1 MRAIAVLLVAVAI
14 MASCGE
20 PAERPQTP
28 VPSTPTLTP
37 TLTPTATPKP
47 SPTATPTP
55 TPTPEPTLSPTPT
68 PTPTFSPKPAILPTP
83 EIEVEA
89 MTLEEWLDFDIEDRL
104 DAIALKTSVVRDLS
118 ALGPIERRFITQD
131 EARQLY
137 LDDLEEESE
146 QIAIDERLYTRLG
159 IIESGV
165 DLKELQAS
173 VIADIVLGLY
183 DSEENLIY
191 VVSDAEDFG
200 LMDEITAA
208 HEYVHA
214 LQQLHFDYKSARE
227 GIEGNSDKLQ
237 ALRGLIEGDASLS
250 EFLYE
255 WRVFDDDHSEALKA
269 EQEAETSDLSA
280 YLSAPAFIRQTIA
293 YPYVDG
299 PQFAYTLYI
308 QNQDF
313 TAVNAAFER
322 IPESTEQI
330 IHPEKYEAAEL
341 PLKVDMPD
349 LATALG
355 SGWTEVH
362 RDVMGEMFIRSL
374 LSDRLE
380 RETYQAAAAGWG
392 GDSYLLLEAPN
403 GSDVFVSV
411 VWWDTEADAG
421 EFAEAMVSHWESVTG
436 KQRVIAGEQPP
447 AFAAYELPTL
457 VTGEGFAF
465 YLIASPQ
472 STLIVVADDLAT
484 VIRISEVVSGF
495 EVSPDGQR

>member
-208 HEYVHA
+208 HEYV
-214 LQQLHFDYKSARE
+214 QKR
-227 GIEGNSDKLQ
+227 
-237 ALRGLIEGDASLS
+237 
-250 EFLYE
+250 
-255 WRVFDDDHSEALKA
+255 
-269 EQEAETSDLSA
+269 
-280 YLSAPAFIRQTIA
+280 P
-293 YPYVDG
+293 
-299 PQFAYTLYI
+299 
-308 QNQDF
+308 
-313 TAVNAAFER
+313 
-322 IPESTEQI
+322 
-330 IHPEKYEAAEL
+330 
-341 PLKVDMPD
+341 
-349 LATALG
+349 
-355 SGWTEVH
+355 
-362 RDVMGEMFIRSL
+362 
-374 LSDRLE
+374 
-380 RETYQAAAAGWG
+380 
-392 GDSYLLLEAPN
+392 
-403 GSDVFVSV
+403 
-411 VWWDTEADAG
+411 
-421 EFAEAMVSHWESVTG
+421 
-436 KQRVIAGEQPP
+436 
-447 AFAAYELPTL
+447 
-457 VTGEGFAF
+457 
-465 YLIASPQ
+465 
-472 STLIVVADDLAT
+472 
-484 VIRISEVVSGF
+484 
-495 EVSPDGQR
+495 